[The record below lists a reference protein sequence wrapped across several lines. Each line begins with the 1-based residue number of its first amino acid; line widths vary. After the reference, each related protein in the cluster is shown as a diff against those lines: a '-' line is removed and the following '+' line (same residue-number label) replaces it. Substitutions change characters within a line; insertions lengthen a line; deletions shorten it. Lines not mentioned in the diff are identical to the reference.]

1 MAKKKNEIIEDI
13 KTLKQTNPVEY
24 KELKQEFKNA
34 LAYQSTDDEDHSHKE
49 DSFEK
54 DNQKIETDLFA
65 EYFEAIDKY
74 GNCGLS
80 IDLQTKNFNE
90 IKEAFNL
97 KSLSDSEMLK
107 KFAFSMCSK
116 DYITTNSIDQNVAT
130 TVFGE
135 ARDQL
140 ELMGED
146 ITDILQS
153 YSFDLS

>member
-13 KTLKQTNPVEY
+13 NTLKHTNPTEY
-24 KELKQEFKNA
+24 KELKKEFKNT
-34 LAYQSTDDEDHSHKE
+34 LAYQSTDDEGHTHKD

-54 DNQKIETDLFA
+54 DNQKIHTDLFT

-74 GNCGLS
+74 GKCGLS

-90 IKEAFNL
+90 IKEAFNC
-97 KSLSDSEMLK
+97 KNLSDSEILK

-116 DYITTNSIDQNVAT
+116 EYITTNNIDQNVVT
-130 TVFGE
+130 TIFGE

-146 ITDILQS
+146 ITDILES